1 MCRSVFKFLRVSVY
15 FLYKVGELMI
25 INLAI
30 KDVLTEMWGVLKG
43 FNWIADLLDII
54 LVAVILYGAIKLIR
68 DSKAMQLVK
77 GILFLAVLYAL
88 VTLLKMQASSYL
100 FSMLFGNLLLILVIV
115 FTPEIRNALESVGRT
130 SVFNISNLLQ
140 IGNDD
145 SKKQEQMTYA
155 INAVCKEV
163 SELSDSKIGAL
174 IVFEKDTNLGEIIK
188 TGTGIDAEVTP
199 ELLGNIFYPKAPL
212 HDGAVII
219 RNSRVAAAGCILPL
233 TFNSNISRELG
244 TRHRAAIGMS
254 EESDA
259 VIVVVSEETG
269 AISFA
274 YKGRL
279 KHGISENELR
289 QILSNQFL
297 SAERLEKESRRSK
310 KKSKE
315 EKK

>member
-1 MCRSVFKFLRVSVY
+1 ML
-15 FLYKVGELMI
+15 
-25 INLAI
+25 INLTI
-30 KDVLTEMWGVLKG
+30 NDLLTEMWGVLKG
-43 FNWIADLLDII
+43 INWITDILDIA

-77 GILFLAVLYAL
+77 GILFLAVLFAL
-88 VTLLKMQASSYL
+88 VTVLKMQASSYL

-130 SVFNISNLLQ
+130 SVFNIGNLLQ
-140 IGNDD
+140 IGKDD
-145 SKKQEQMTYA
+145 SRIQEQMTFT

-163 SELSDSKIGAL
+163 SELSDSKTGAL

-188 TGTGIDAEVTP
+188 TGTLIDASVTP

-259 VIVVVSEETG
+259 IIVVVSEETG

-279 KHGISENELR
+279 KHGISESELR
-289 QILSNQFL
+289 EILTNQFL
-297 SAERLEKESRRSK
+297 SAEKVEKDSRRSRK
-310 KKSKE
+310 KNKE
-315 EKK
+315 EK